1 MSSNNLIDLTPKE
14 IKSNYNK
21 KYYNS
26 TKENNKYNERKK
38 IIKCVI
44 CPGSYCYYNKSR
56 HFKNRRHIRELEKLK
71 NICSDY

>member
-26 TKENNKYNERKK
+26 NKENNKM
-38 IIKCVI
+38 
-44 CPGSYCYYNKSR
+44 CYMSR
-56 HFKNRRHIRELEKLK
+56 FLLLL
-71 NICSDY
+71 